1 MDLLIILRD
10 ALASSVMGGML
21 AAIDAKQAGLS
32 VGVLVTQELLAGI
45 AGGTLSWPRELAP
58 QMVRFPMCDR
68 AAKLGVPVA
77 GSGQGRRLDAR
88 ATVRQAADAGVVLYA
103 CPLWSAL
110 LGLTAPPEGFT
121 PLDRT
126 DLPKLLT
133 DAKRVIG
140 TF

>member
-21 AAIDAKQAGLS
+21 AAIDAKQSGLS
-32 VGVLVTQELLAGI
+32 VGVLVTQEALAGL
-45 AGGTLSWPRELAP
+45 AGGTLAWPRELAP
-58 QMVRFPMCDR
+58 QGVRFPMCDR
-68 AAKLGVPVA
+68 AAQLGVPVA

-88 ATVRQAADAGVVLYA
+88 ATVRQASEAGVALYA

-110 LGLTAPPEGFT
+110 LGLAAPPDGFT
-121 PLDRT
+121 AIDRA

-133 DAKRVIG
+133 NAKRVIG
-140 TF
+140 TL